1 MSHNA
6 GSPTASNLDADTGL
20 PGPRRTGVAWEA
32 MALAVYGSCFL
43 AILTLVFSGFTRD
56 DLEVAYYA
64 QGWRFHTHPDHLP
77 LYDWLAQALVSVLGP
92 TPLATGLLKVALM
105 MTAYAFVWLGIR
117 RITDSRGL
125 ATIAAAGIP
134 ACHFFGYMAIRNYTH
149 SALLL
154 AALAGL
160 FCAAAYLI
168 TASARSHG
176 RPWAALGLGIA
187 ISIGLMSKFSFV
199 LFAACLLAVLPWQSM
214 TRGHTVKLVPMVLA
228 GALPGAA
235 IVGIWLVTLPQ
246 PLLPHLATALE
257 SEREMGLLARAVAI
271 AGDAVLTPILRLL
284 PGLLLPLLLAPIT
297 LWRGHAGP
305 RPATEGRAE
314 PCRLWA
320 NRLALYAV
328 CCAVVVIAAT
338 LLGGG
343 TRVRE
348 HYMAPVIVFAPAYLA
363 LRFGAGGITAARA
376 RMIGLGLMGIA
387 GIYLVTVTIAAIW
400 VSPASCGRCLMNL
413 PVQAVGQQIA
423 DAGFRGGT
431 IVSDW
436 LDWSANLRLVFP
448 ESRLVAEE
456 FPLVHR
462 AGGESGGCL
471 ILTGTLDVPA
481 HPERVAA
488 LLAERFGTILPA
500 DAELRTASAPLAFSD
515 NRAVEVAYFLF
526 PDGLGDC
533 R

>member
-1 MSHNA
+1 MA
-6 GSPTASNLDADTGL
+6 
-20 PGPRRTGVAWEA
+20 PGRRRGVAWEA
-32 MALAVYGSCFL
+32 VVLAAYGGCFL

-105 MTAYAFVWLGIR
+105 MIAYALIWLGIR
-117 RITDSRGL
+117 RVTDSRGL

-134 ACHFFGYMAIRNYTH
+134 ACHFFGYMAVRNYTH

-168 TASARSHG
+168 TASAQSRG
-176 RPWAALGLGIA
+176 RLLAAFGLGVA

-199 LFAACLLAVLPWQSM
+199 LFAACLLAVLPWQRLP
-214 TRGHTVKLVPMVLA
+214 RGRAMRLVPMVLA
-228 GALPGAA
+228 GALPGIA
-235 IVGIWLVTLPQ
+235 IVGTWLVTLPE
-246 PLLPHLATALE
+246 PLMPHLATALE
-257 SEREMGLLARAVAI
+257 SEREMGLIARAVGVT
-271 AGDAVLTPILRLL
+271 GDTVLTPILRLL
-284 PGLLLPLLLAPIT
+284 PGLLLPLLLAPVA
-297 LWRGHAGP
+297 LWRGHTGP
-305 RPATEGRAE
+305 RPTADGQAE
-314 PCRLWA
+314 LCRLWA
-320 NRLALYAV
+320 NRLALYAL

-348 HYMAPVIVFAPAYLA
+348 HYMAPVIVFAAAYLA

-376 RMIGLGLMGIA
+376 RTIGLGLMGVA
-387 GIYLVTVTIAAIW
+387 GVYLVTVTVATIW
-400 VSPASCGRCLMNL
+400 VSPAMCGRCLVNL
-413 PVQAVGQQIA
+413 PVQAVGQQIT

-436 LDWSANLRLVFP
+436 LDWSANLRQVFP
-448 ESRLVAEE
+448 ESRVVAEE
-456 FPLVHR
+456 FPLVRR
-462 AGGESGGCL
+462 AGGEPGGCL
-471 ILTGTLDVPA
+471 ILTGTLDVAA
-481 HPERVAA
+481 HPERVAV
-488 LLAERFGTILPA
+488 LLAERFGAELPA
-500 DAELRTASAPLAFSD
+500 DAELRTASAPLTFSD
-515 NRAVEVAYFLF
+515 HRVVEVSYFLF